1 MSITTIRFGIERS
14 LNPFWKLQELGD
26 HQIKS
31 IRFSCDPQS
40 PFTAFNVGRIENDHA
55 TLFSILL
62 IWNLYVKKC
71 AKKLGFTACR
81 LRK

>member
-1 MSITTIRFGIERS
+1 MTIGNLEVVYPTLETIRRPSE
-14 LNPFWKLQELGD
+14 
-26 HQIKS
+26 IKR
-31 IRFSCDPQS
+31 ILSCDPQS
-40 PFTAFNVGRIENDHA
+40 PFTAFNVGRIENDQA

-62 IWNLYVKKC
+62 IWNLCVKKC